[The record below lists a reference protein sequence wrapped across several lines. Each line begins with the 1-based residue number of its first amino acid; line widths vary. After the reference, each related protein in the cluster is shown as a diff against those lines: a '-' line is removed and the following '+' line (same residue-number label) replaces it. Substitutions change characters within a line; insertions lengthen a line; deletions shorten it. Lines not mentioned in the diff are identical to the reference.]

1 MGRGDEQDTTT
12 RDPDVVRAAVREH
25 VMHAAAQA
33 GLTDATAT
41 VTDHPS
47 VRVHVEEP
55 TRRWA
60 LTGVVIVGAV
70 LTEVYQEGH
79 RRVEY
84 LTGTSRFNTSV
95 TVVLYG
101 RAA

>member
-1 MGRGDEQDTTT
+1 MGRWDEPTTT
-12 RDPDVVRAAVREH
+12 RDPDVVLAAVREH
-25 VMHAAAQA
+25 VAHAAAQA
-33 GLTDATAT
+33 GLTDATIT

-60 LTGVVIVGAV
+60 LTGVVTVGSV

-79 RRVEY
+79 RRIEY
-84 LTGTSRFNTSV
+84 MTGTSRFNASV
-95 TVVLYG
+95 TVVLFG